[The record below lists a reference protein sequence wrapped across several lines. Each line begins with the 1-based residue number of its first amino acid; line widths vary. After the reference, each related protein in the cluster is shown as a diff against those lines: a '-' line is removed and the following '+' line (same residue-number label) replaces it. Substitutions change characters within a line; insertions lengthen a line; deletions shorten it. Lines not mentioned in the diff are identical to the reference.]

1 MNLKQIT
8 FLKSVL
14 GSDIMDV
21 LAKSELYKPGT
32 KTTVDPNEI
41 RVALQIVPRTILSWL
56 ICHLKPMQIGDS
68 KELDL
73 PFAEGK
79 LHVNKH
85 GADVYSGEVYDKNSK
100 VLYEF
105 KYRSLPSVGLVL
117 LTTFE
122 LYEDPTPEVIAI
134 APQAPVQETDS
145 KLQDLIDQRLK
156 LHDII
161 RGVVDQ
167 RITEREALQQML
179 LMKLKESFAQPAEDA
194 MVDKK
199 LKLREFLD
207 GRNKKDE
214 EVEKSEDLKCIQ
226 CTSLL
231 YKSGDKHI
239 KCCVCYGE
247 FHNAEIKFEKKEGKV
262 SLKFPKSFDQENIEM
277 LLESLKSKK
286 K

>member
-1 MNLKQIT
+1 MNQKQIK

-21 LAKSELYKPGT
+21 LEKSELYKLGT

-41 RVALQIVPRTILSWL
+41 RVALQIVPRTILSYL
-56 ICHLKPMQIGDS
+56 IVNLKPMAVGDT
-68 KELDL
+68 KELEL
-73 PFAEGK
+73 PFADGRVNINK
-79 LHVNKH
+79 L
-85 GADVYSGEVYDKNSK
+85 GPDVYSGEVYSQDSK
-100 VLYEF
+100 ILYEF
-105 KYRSLPSVGLVL
+105 KYRSLPSIGLVL
-117 LTTFE
+117 LSTFE
-122 LYEDPTPEVIAI
+122 LYEVPTEEVKPAL
-134 APQAPVQETDS
+134 VHDDTEH

-156 LHDII
+156 LHELI

-179 LMKLKESFAQPAEDA
+179 LMKLKESFAQPVEDA

-207 GRNKKDE
+207 SRHSRSEE
-214 EVEKSEDLKCIQ
+214 EVEKNEDLKCLQ

-247 FHNAEIKFEKKEGKV
+247 FHNKEIKFEKKEGKV
-262 SLKFPKSFDQENIEM
+262 SFKFPKSFDQENIEM